1 LETNNGNH
9 KKLEKGSYERL
20 FELMPTGYYL
30 STPEG
35 YFENANP
42 AFVKMLGYDNL
53 EELKQV
59 HIPSQLY
66 VQESE
71 RRVDNYKSDFK
82 EGADIYRL
90 KRKDNTIIWL
100 EDRSRYIKDNEGNV
114 LLHEG
119 FCLDI
124 TDRVKAEESINQ
136 SEKVINFLMQL
147 AKDFI
152 DLSPEQADFELNNA
166 LAEMGKLV
174 NADRAYIFDYDFNTN
189 TTRNTYEWCAPGVS
203 KEIEN
208 LQYVSLN
215 LIKDWVKKHKK
226 HEAVRVV
233 TLDDLNENQDLFNV
247 VEPQGIKSLLTLPL
261 FIDDKLTGFVG
272 FDSVKK
278 VRKFSK
284 NEEDILYFFGQI
296 ISNLKK
302 KIYALN
308 DLRLAKAQS
317 ENANKAKSE
326 FLANMSHEIRTPM
339 NAIIGFTEVLLN
351 SELNTMQRE
360 YLRTVNDSGKNLLN
374 LVNDILDFS
383 KIEAGQMVLE
393 NVEYDLSRLF
403 EQTIDLVL
411 PMASKKDL
419 PIKLEYDKNMP
430 LYAWLDPL
438 RLKQVLLNLL
448 SNGVK
453 FTEKGEVRLKVDY
466 TRKSKEIG
474 VYKFSVIDTGIGISK
489 NQQEKLFKA
498 FSQADASTTRRFGG
512 TGLGL
517 VISQQLVSKMGGE
530 LSIDSQ
536 LGKGSEFSFEIT
548 LKCRKGEIEKSDDN
562 YNEQTQLDE
571 IKESFNILIAEDMP
585 ENRMLANVLLK
596 KYLPNSKVFEA
607 VDGAKAF
614 ELIKRENIDL
624 VLMDVQMP
632 VLDGNRAT
640 EKIRNYE
647 KKNDLK
653 PIKIIG
659 LSAGVL
665 SHERAKCL
673 SAGMDAFLPKPI
685 VTNDL
690 YDVLCKYLL
699 NKKNQREKTI
709 QNNAAKNNSLRFNYI
724 ELKELLGGDESMVL
738 QLVEQLKKSIP
749 KRFSELEKNIVNK
762 DFDLASKSAHAL
774 KGAALNARCNKLG
787 NIAANLE
794 HLFREN
800 LISEA
805 LEEKAKLDAEW
816 PKLEQELNKLL
827 TVA

>member
-1 LETNNGNH
+1 LGTNNSNH

-42 AFVKMLGYDNL
+42 AFVQMLGYKDL
-53 EELKQV
+53 DELKQV

-66 VQESE
+66 VKESE
-71 RRVDNYKSDFK
+71 RKVDNYKSDFK
-82 EGADIYRL
+82 EGVEVYRL

-100 EDRSRYIKDNEGNV
+100 EDRSRYIKDDEGNV

-152 DLSPEQADFELNNA
+152 NLPPEQADFELNNA
-166 LAEMGKLV
+166 LAQMGKLV

-203 KEIEN
+203 KEIDN
-208 LQYVSLN
+208 LQNVSLD

-233 TLDDLNENQDLFNV
+233 TLDDLNENHDLFNV

-302 KIYALN
+302 KIFALN

-351 SELNTMQRE
+351 SELDTMQRE

-419 PIKLEYDKNMP
+419 PIKL
-430 LYAWLDPL
+430 
-438 RLKQVLLNLL
+438 
-448 SNGVK
+448 
-453 FTEKGEVRLKVDY
+453 
-466 TRKSKEIG
+466 
-474 VYKFSVIDTGIGISK
+474 
-489 NQQEKLFKA
+489 
-498 FSQADASTTRRFGG
+498 
-512 TGLGL
+512 
-517 VISQQLVSKMGGE
+517 
-530 LSIDSQ
+530 
-536 LGKGSEFSFEIT
+536 
-548 LKCRKGEIEKSDDN
+548 
-562 YNEQTQLDE
+562 
-571 IKESFNILIAEDMP
+571 
-585 ENRMLANVLLK
+585 
-596 KYLPNSKVFEA
+596 
-607 VDGAKAF
+607 
-614 ELIKRENIDL
+614 
-624 VLMDVQMP
+624 
-632 VLDGNRAT
+632 
-640 EKIRNYE
+640 
-647 KKNDLK
+647 
-653 PIKIIG
+653 
-659 LSAGVL
+659 
-665 SHERAKCL
+665 
-673 SAGMDAFLPKPI
+673 
-685 VTNDL
+685 
-690 YDVLCKYLL
+690 
-699 NKKNQREKTI
+699 
-709 QNNAAKNNSLRFNYI
+709 
-724 ELKELLGGDESMVL
+724 
-738 QLVEQLKKSIP
+738 
-749 KRFSELEKNIVNK
+749 
-762 DFDLASKSAHAL
+762 
-774 KGAALNARCNKLG
+774 
-787 NIAANLE
+787 
-794 HLFREN
+794 
-800 LISEA
+800 
-805 LEEKAKLDAEW
+805 
-816 PKLEQELNKLL
+816 
-827 TVA
+827 